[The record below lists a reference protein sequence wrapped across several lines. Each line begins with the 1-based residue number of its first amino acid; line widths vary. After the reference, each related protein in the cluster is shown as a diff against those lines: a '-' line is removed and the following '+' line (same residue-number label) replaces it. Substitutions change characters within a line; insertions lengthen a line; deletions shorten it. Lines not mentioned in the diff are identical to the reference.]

1 MNFIHVDE
9 KNIDGWTSFMIMTI
23 IMLIVMLVMMLIT
36 MLKMMLKICK
46 HDLGLN
52 IRHGVGHDVKDVIHN
67 IFEWQFQ

>member
-1 MNFIHVDE
+1 
-9 KNIDGWTSFMIMTI
+9 MIMTI